1 MRLMQL
7 TMKQG
12 EVWPAGEVEKLVL
25 VADCGFVLQLPHQH
39 VDKVRVFDDNGHLF
53 KHVLEA
59 DAGLLQTEGAGTE
72 QVRKDYK

>member
-1 MRLMQL
+1 M
-7 TMKQG
+7 
-12 EVWPAGEVEKLVL
+12 L
-25 VADCGFVLQLPHQH
+25 VADCGFVLQIPHQH
-39 VDKVRVFDDNGHLF
+39 VDKVRVFDDDGHLF